1 MLNKGTC
8 LLRIDMYNNIKNNGK
23 IYRKII
29 SAYSEE
35 FLLVSTKVLTRK
47 SVMSKIKSELKFSE
61 NLKLGGVKDEANFSK
76 EANCKVNA

>member
-1 MLNKGTC
+1 MPFHG
-8 LLRIDMYNNIKNNGK
+8 IDMYNNTKNNGK
-23 IYRKII
+23 IYRKNNKDC
-29 SAYSEE
+29 AYSEE

-76 EANCKVNA
+76 EANCKVNARK